1 MIVGSGQDLLSKL
14 ESQRTVKVL
23 ITLKV
28 RLNLFILSSW
38 VYFVTYFLYCA
49 VEHCAL
55 MNKRVTSSAIIFFFC
70 IKILNISSVNDYSI
84 GSTVP
89 NWILVT
95 IVLMCPVLCDCCL
108 TALRWFSSSDAVCFF
123 CSRGSLVILRWRKK
137 KSFLYGHLEV
147 LMGGAGGEVTVAAK
161 ILATSEISTFLVF
174 KQGAFYH
181 SNGYSCTLF
190 NTGTQKSVVDAWG
203 PLLDHIFF
211 LFPTPTHTHTLSSA
225 V

>member
-1 MIVGSGQDLLSKL
+1 M
-14 ESQRTVKVL
+14 
-23 ITLKV
+23 
-28 RLNLFILSSW
+28 
-38 VYFVTYFLYCA
+38 
-49 VEHCAL
+49 
-55 MNKRVTSSAIIFFFC
+55 
-70 IKILNISSVNDYSI
+70 
-84 GSTVP
+84 
-89 NWILVT
+89 
-95 IVLMCPVLCDCCL
+95 
-108 TALRWFSSSDAVCFF
+108 
-123 CSRGSLVILRWRKK
+123 
-137 KSFLYGHLEV
+137 
-147 LMGGAGGEVTVAAK
+147 VAAK

>member
-1 MIVGSGQDLLSKL
+1 MHGLLCIDEQKSNIKCNYFFFLHQNPEHFFCKRLFNRLHCSKLNTCHHCAHVSCFMWLLSHRAQMVF
-14 ESQRTVKVL
+14 EFWRC
-23 ITLKV
+23 
-28 RLNLFILSSW
+28 LF
-38 VYFVTYFLYCA
+38 FLF
-49 VEHCAL
+49 
-55 MNKRVTSSAIIFFFC
+55 SGIFG
-70 IKILNISSVNDYSI
+70 YSE
-84 GSTVP
+84 
-89 NWILVT
+89 
-95 IVLMCPVLCDCCL
+95 MK
-108 TALRWFSSSDAVCFF
+108 
-123 CSRGSLVILRWRKK
+123 KK